1 MSIENI
7 LKDNYAA
14 IVVQDGDIIIGTFM
28 GLTGAGV
35 GTLALS
41 SSIHC
46 FTTASLNAGFKFYIH
61 NNKTTEIANNSDF
74 TASFVVL

>member
-1 MSIENI
+1 
-7 LKDNYAA
+7 
-14 IVVQDGDIIIGTFM
+14 M

-46 FTTASLNAGFKFYIH
+46 FTTASFNTGFKFYIH